1 MIFVIYLYYMLYKC
15 TESFANFFYEHSP
28 LTPKDKSLRKGQET
42 LRLNVI
48 FYSSGLFVVGEIL
61 YLGCIL
67 LLLYHCGVTQVKM
80 IFNKDYRF
88 LWVVLI
94 MVMSGIIEYFLL
106 ERNERFKRYSEDFAQ
121 YSFEKKL
128 CYGFVALLLF
138 IFPIV
143 ALFYGFSAL

>member
-1 MIFVIYLYYMLYKC
+1 MLYKC
-15 TESFANFFYEHSP
+15 IGSFASFFYEHSS
-28 LTPKDKSLRKGQET
+28 LTPKDKSLCKGQET

-48 FYSSGLFVVGEIL
+48 FYSSSLFVVGEIL

-80 IFNKDYRF
+80 IFNKDYRL

-94 MVMSGIIEYFLL
+94 VGMSGIIEYFLL
-106 ERNERFKRYSEDFAQ
+106 ERNERFKCYSEDFVQ

-128 CYGFVALLLF
+128 CCGWVTLLLF

-143 ALFYGFSAL
+143 ALFHGFNTL